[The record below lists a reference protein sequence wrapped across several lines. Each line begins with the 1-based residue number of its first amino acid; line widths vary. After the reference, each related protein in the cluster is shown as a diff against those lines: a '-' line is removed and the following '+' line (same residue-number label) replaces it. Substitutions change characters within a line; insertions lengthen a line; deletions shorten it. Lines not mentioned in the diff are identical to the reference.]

1 MRAPLWPTE
10 LSRRS
15 TPPGTRTRN
24 RSLRRRP
31 RFPLCASGV
40 RLSKESNPAQCRPGD
55 SNPASFR
62 GKSPVPV
69 LSGASGNWPPR
80 SRTERYRLIRAAP
93 STGWVVASGRRR
105 CRTSR
110 HGDRHRLSGPVAAP
124 AAHLPFLRGERRT
137 RTATL
142 LRPSAFETAPATLAG
157 SLSTADLPMPLT

>member
-69 LSGASGNWPPR
+69 LSGASGKVGHLGV
-80 SRTERYRLIRAAP
+80 EP
-93 STGWVVASGRRR
+93 SATALSGRPLRPAGSWPAEDGGVEPRGTVTATGFQGPLPRRRHIFHSCEESGGLEPQRCYAHPHSKRRPQPWRVHSPQRISR
-105 CRTSR
+105 CR
-110 HGDRHRLSGPVAAP
+110 
-124 AAHLPFLRGERRT
+124 
-137 RTATL
+137 
-142 LRPSAFETAPATLAG
+142 
-157 SLSTADLPMPLT
+157 

>member
-15 TPPGTRTRN
+15 TPPGARTRN
-24 RSLRRRP
+24 RSLRRRL

-69 LSGASGNWPPR
+69 LSGASGKSWPPR

-105 CRTSR
+105 CRAPRPRAATGFQGPLPRRRRIFHSCEE
-110 HGDRHRLSGPVAAP
+110 SGGLEPQRCY
-124 AAHLPFLRGERRT
+124 AHPHSKRRPQPW
-137 RTATL
+137 RVHS
-142 LRPSAFETAPATLAG
+142 P
-157 SLSTADLPMPLT
+157 